1 MVGLPTKTK
10 QAWFSTIDE
19 LNDGSRKR
27 ARIRGITRINKIIT
41 KLESARTV
49 LIKSGV
55 K

>member
-1 MVGLPTKTK
+1 MAGLPAKTKT
-10 QAWFSTIDE
+10 AWFSTIDE
-19 LNDGSRKR
+19 LHDGSRKR
-27 ARIRGITRINKIIT
+27 ARIRGVNRINKIID